1 MTTINSSK
9 ARVSTAI
16 IITLPWYKHEV
27 GNLSLSTSSLYQ
39 GNVIMIAVLTL
50 ALLLLIIVIAYFMF
64 VSR

>member
-9 ARVSTAI
+9 ARVSTAT

-27 GNLSLSTSSLYQ
+27 GNDNNY
-39 GNVIMIAVLTL
+39 L
-50 ALLLLIIVIAYFMF
+50 ALLLLTVVIAYFMF